1 MPGNGAYPYLA
12 PGLQRVAVETQTAT
26 PKEKDRE
33 EGRRGAVLGPGS
45 KNNPAYQQLLAA
57 ARKQVAMMDRVD
69 EKRGFAHH
77 DLLMSVRDSM
87 AAISAG
93 MQLKSWNEVAEGFV
107 MLQQLELT
115 IRDALPGASR

>member
-1 MPGNGAYPYLA
+1 MKKED
-12 PGLQRVAVETQTAT
+12 VERFW
-26 PKEKDRE
+26 D
-33 EGRRGAVLGPGS
+33 PGS
-45 KNNPAYQQLLAA
+45 KDNPAYQQLLAA

-77 DLLMSVRDSM
+77 DLLMSVRDSL

-107 MLQQLELT
+107 MLQQPELS
-115 IRDALPGASR
+115 IRDALPGALQ